1 MRILIEE
8 YQYEVAAIKDVLY
21 GIDPLTNIEG
31 KVSIHYV
38 GYYYN
43 SLLKIA
49 YLFFPRYCFKVV
61 KNQLTGRSLYSAST
75 NRRRLQILTKRILS
89 LNGNVISSISLRC
102 GFIGRLWFIKMTSGM
117 TVLLYIMPK

>member
-8 YQYEVAAIKDVLY
+8 YQYEVAAIKDVLH

-43 SLLKIA
+43 SLLRDCV
-49 YLFFPRYCFKVV
+49 F
-61 KNQLTGRSLYSAST
+61 
-75 NRRRLQILTKRILS
+75 ILPK
-89 LNGNVISSISLRC
+89 
-102 GFIGRLWFIKMTSGM
+102 
-117 TVLLYIMPK
+117 VLLRGGESPSDGPELVFGKYKPEDIANLDENNPLSQQERDFIYKFAVWIYRAIVVYQ